1 MPKLPQ
7 IRPKRLIHALERAG
21 FQIVR
26 QKGSHVQMKNGN
38 LLATI
43 PVHPRDVSPATLRSI
58 LRQTKMSVEE
68 LLKLI

>member
-7 IRPKRLIHALERAG
+7 IRSKRLIQALERGG
-21 FQIVR
+21 FQTVR
-26 QKGSHVQMKNGN
+26 QKGSHVQMKKGN

-43 PVHPRDVSPATLRSI
+43 PVHPGDINPATLRSI
-58 LRQTKMSVEE
+58 LRQTKLSVED

>member
-7 IRPKRLIHALERAG
+7 IRPKRLIQALERAG
-21 FQIVR
+21 FQTVR

-43 PVHPRDVSPATLRSI
+43 PVHPGDVAPATLRSI
-58 LRQTKMSVEE
+58 LRQAKLSVDD